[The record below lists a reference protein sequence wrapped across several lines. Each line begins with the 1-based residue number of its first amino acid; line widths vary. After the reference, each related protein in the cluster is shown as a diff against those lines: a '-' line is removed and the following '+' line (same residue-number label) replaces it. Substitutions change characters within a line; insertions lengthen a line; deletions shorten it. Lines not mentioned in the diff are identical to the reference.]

1 MYIDPHRM
9 LKKVRPMWD
18 KQVCVIYANDFN
30 LTKTTCITLNTE
42 HIFFLQ
48 KNCSKPMYYDGVRF
62 KNIQK
67 KDIHA

>member
-1 MYIDPHRM
+1 
-9 LKKVRPMWD
+9 MWD
-18 KQVCVIYANDFN
+18 KQVFVIYANDFN

-62 KNIQK
+62 KNI
-67 KDIHA
+67 